1 MSKCFKN
8 SLCFYLSD
16 IFNWSCFLE
25 DEFLVKKTL
34 NSPFIYTLNNLCIS
48 YSSNFKCQHFTL
60 GYFLCIRSTT
70 RITLILQ
77 FFIYRW
83 VTKNYYKLM
92 IKVLYKLLCYKV
104 DDDIFWQAV
113 HGQVCNLGDMMR
125 TQKQEL
131 EYVIKLEPWVLA
143 SLCYSLVMRIQ
154 LPNPQGWPSRFNQE
168 VCFLSDFCHPL
179 I

>member
-1 MSKCFKN
+1 
-8 SLCFYLSD
+8 
-16 IFNWSCFLE
+16 
-25 DEFLVKKTL
+25 
-34 NSPFIYTLNNLCIS
+34 
-48 YSSNFKCQHFTL
+48 
-60 GYFLCIRSTT
+60 
-70 RITLILQ
+70 
-77 FFIYRW
+77 
-83 VTKNYYKLM
+83 M

-113 HGQVCNLGDMMR
+113 HGQVCNLGDMIR

-131 EYVIKLEPWVLA
+131 EYVIKLEPWILA

-154 LPNPQGWPSRFNQE
+154 LPNPQGWPSSFNQE